1 MSDKKRAIGFNILF
15 WLLYFLYEWLGHG
28 AATDQYA
35 LYFESACFNISTSFV
50 VAFVAI
56 HLLGKPYH
64 HRKTTFWISQI
75 ALAVIFVLFR
85 RIYHYYIV
93 YPVYFPFAL
102 SKPLIFFPK
111 LLIEFVNLYLI
122 VCLYGMFYFVRSWYQ
137 QQQTLQNLKQE
148 KIAAELELLK
158 SQVQPHFI
166 FNMLNNIYAGAFKT
180 SPETAQQILK
190 LSNLLEYSLYD
201 SKKERIAL
209 IDELNYIQNYL
220 DLQKIRIGEKL
231 DVSFNIFDNIN
242 GVSVPPLLLLP
253 IVENCFK
260 HGVHKAINPSWIRFD
275 VAVKKGAFVFKA
287 ENSIEDA
294 IPSNENQNSG
304 LGLKNVKR
312 RLELLYPDA
321 HEFKIYKETNSFL
334 IVLKL
339 SV

>member
-1 MSDKKRAIGFNILF
+1 MRDKKRAIGFNILF

-35 LYFESACFNISTSFV
+35 MYFESACFNISTAFV
-50 VAFVAI
+50 VSFFAI
-56 HLLGKPYH
+56 HVFVPKYF
-64 HRKTTFWISQI
+64 HRKTTFWISQLV
-75 ALAVIFVLFR
+75 LAVLFVFVR
-85 RIYHYYIV
+85 RIYHYYMV

-111 LLIEFVNLYLI
+111 LLIEFVHLYLT
-122 VCLYGMFYFVRSWYQ
+122 VCMYGMFYFMRSWYQ

-148 KIAAELELLK
+148 NTAAELELLK

-201 SKKERIAL
+201 SKKEKVSL
-209 IDELNYIQNYL
+209 TDEVNYLKNYL

-231 DVSFNIFDNIN
+231 DISFNIFDNIN
-242 GVSVPPLLLLP
+242 GILVPPLLLLP

-275 VAVKKGAFVFKA
+275 IAVKKGELIFKA
-287 ENSIEDA
+287 ENSMEDA
-294 IPSNENQNSG
+294 ASCNENQKRG
-304 LGLKNVKR
+304 LGLANVKR
-312 RLELLYPDA
+312 RLELLYLNA

-334 IVLKL
+334 VVLKL
-339 SV
+339 NV